1 VKALLA
7 PYAGELDMAQ
17 PKAPPRWGP
26 EACPVTLD
34 ELLAEPPEEDG

>member
-17 PKAPPRWGP
+17 PKAPPRP

-34 ELLAEPPEEDG
+34 DLLAEPPEG